1 MIYNKLWNYL
11 KTTVTIAQDTIEHI
25 ITISESYLI
34 VQTILSKLSEASTF
48 YIKLKFWNTT
58 LKNISIYI
66 LKLSLLLLIMVGT
79 MYAMNDVGRFKPT

>member
-1 MIYNKLWNYL
+1 MIHNKLWNYL

-34 VQTILSKLSEASTF
+34 VQTILSKLSEPSTF

-66 LKLSLLLLIMVGT
+66 LKLSLLLLIMVGM